1 MNELELQR
9 LLLSLG
15 LRQGQSLS
23 NTDSLLAIL
32 SGATEDPRQMESA
45 LQSEAAQNR
54 RAVKAKEAAA
64 AVQKGEVD
72 AKGSAL
78 AGQRADALAALRTD
92 NGRAQAARINAQQ
105 AARGVRQTPG
115 SPGGSPMKFDTTEV
129 VQQSIAAD
137 PRLAP
142 LMAAVRASRVG
153 SGGDLGQVLGARD
166 TMYRGLGL
174 MADQDKEK
182 FDLEMA
188 LGKQKL
194 AQGNIEANAAKQA
207 RQDARFAADQ
217 AMQEKAKA
225 ELLARMQMAQD
236 RKRVAG
242 QQGER
247 FPDQSEKEIDSSIDP
262 LGIGPA
268 TAAKYKQLL
277 AQFLR

>member
-15 LRQGQSLS
+15 LRQGQTLEG
-23 NTDSLLAIL
+23 TDNLFAIL
-32 SGATEDPRQMESA
+32 RGATDDPRLMERE

-54 RAVKAKEAAA
+54 RAAKARDAVASAQQGQADAQGNAA
-64 AVQKGEVD
+64 
-72 AKGSAL
+72 
-78 AGQRADALAALRTD
+78 AGQRADALAALRAD
-92 NGRAQAARINAQQ
+92 NGRSQAARINAQQ
-105 AARGVRQTPG
+105 ASRGIQQTPG

-142 LMAAVRASRVG
+142 LLAQIRASRVG
-153 SGGDLGQVLGARD
+153 TGGDLGQVLGARD
-166 TMYRGLGL
+166 TMNRGLGL
-174 MADQDKEK
+174 MAKQDKEK

-194 AQGNIEANAAKQA
+194 QQGSDAKAAQLKAE
-207 RQDARFAADQ
+207 QDSRFAANQ
-217 AMQEKAKA
+217 AMQEKARA
-225 ELLARMQMAQD
+225 ELMARIQMGQD
-236 RKRVAG
+236 RRRVAG
-242 QQGER
+242 PQGER
-247 FPDQSEKEIDSSIDP
+247 FPDPNKQEIDPNIDP